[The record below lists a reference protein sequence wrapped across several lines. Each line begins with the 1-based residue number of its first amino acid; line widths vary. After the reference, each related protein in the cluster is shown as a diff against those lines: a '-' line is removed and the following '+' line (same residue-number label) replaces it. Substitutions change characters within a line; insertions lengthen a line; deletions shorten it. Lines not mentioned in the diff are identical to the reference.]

1 MNARI
6 SVLLARQAPV
16 GVILRRGPSKRVLM
30 IRWDLERDT
39 FEAGQWLKGRVYE
52 EQCDLSPRGDL
63 LIYCAAK
70 PTGEDDGTWTAIS
83 RPPYFTALALWPL
96 DGTWQGGGGIFLSPT
111 QVVLSHIEP
120 EPELAAG
127 FSLPP
132 WLMVS
137 PDIALNMA
145 PTASIFTENRRFWDG
160 WHLLEKTTAVEGATI
175 EMTDLWARRWPRLS
189 PSVMLRVRT
198 QVNGRGPHP
207 RTYELKGDSGVVSLG
222 AADWADWCPSG
233 DLLLAR
239 EGRIYRIGNHR
250 YPESNGFVKELIDLS
265 PLQFEEREAPPE
277 ARQWEGSPP
286 AGSPLPLS
294 AQPADAPDLQTE
306 ALRSM
311 LARL

>member
-16 GVILRRGPSKRVLM
+16 GVIFRRGPSKRVLM

-39 FEAGQWLKGRVYE
+39 FEAGQWLKGRVYAD
-52 EQCDLSPRGDL
+52 QCDLSPRGEF
-63 LIYCAAK
+63 LIYCAANHK
-70 PTGEDDGTWTAIS
+70 GEDFGTWTAIS

-96 DGTWQGGGGIFLSPT
+96 DGTWQGGGGIFLSGT

-127 FSLPP
+127 FSLPS

-137 PDIALNMA
+137 PEMTLNIA
-145 PTASIFTENRRFWDG
+145 PTASIFTDHRRYWDG
-160 WHLLEKTTAVEGATI
+160 WHLVGKTMDLESGTVDLK
-175 EMTDLWARRWPRLS
+175 DLWLKRWPRYS
-189 PSVMLRVRT
+189 PNVLLRVRN
-198 QVNGRGPHP
+198 QINSSGPHP
-207 RTYELKGDSGVVSLG
+207 RTYELAGDSRVIPLG

-250 YPESNGFVKELIDLS
+250 YPESDGFVRELIDLS
-265 PLQFEEREAPPE
+265 PLQFEAREAPPE
-277 ARQWEGSPP
+277 ARQWEGPPP
-286 AGSPLPLS
+286 AGSPLPPS
-294 AQPADAPDLQTE
+294 SRPADVPDLQTE

>member
-1 MNARI
+1 MNARL
-6 SVLLARQAPV
+6 SVLLARDAPV
-16 GVILRRGPSKRVLM
+16 GVIFRRGPSKQVLM

-39 FEAGQWLKGRVYE
+39 FEAGQWLKGHVYKE
-52 EQCDLSPRGDL
+52 HCDLSPRGDL
-63 LIYCAAK
+63 LIYLAAK
-70 PTGEDDGTWTAIS
+70 HTGENQGTWTAIS
-83 RPPYFTALALWPL
+83 RPPYFTALALWLL
-96 DGTWQGGGGIFLSPT
+96 DGTWQGGGGIFLSRT

-137 PDIALNMA
+137 PEMTLNMA

-160 WHLLEKTTAVEGATI
+160 WHLLEKTTAVKGGTI
-175 EMTDLWARRWPRLS
+175 DMKDLWAKRWPRFS
-189 PSVMLRVRT
+189 PNVMLRVRT
-198 QVNGRGPHP
+198 QVSSRARH
-207 RTYELKGDSGVVSLG
+207 RQTYELKGDSGIVSLG

-250 YPESNGFVKELIDLS
+250 YPESSGFVKELIDLS
-265 PLQFEEREAPPE
+265 PLHFEEREAPPE
-277 ARQWEGSPP
+277 AKQWEGPLP
-286 AGSPLPLS
+286 AGSPLPPS
-294 AQPADAPDLQTE
+294 VQPADAADLQTE

>member
-1 MNARI
+1 MNSRI
-6 SVLLARQAPV
+6 SVLLARQAPM
-16 GVILRRGPSKRVLM
+16 GVIFRRGPSKQVLM

-39 FEAGQWLKGRVYE
+39 FEAGQWLKGHVYA
-52 EQCDLSPRGDL
+52 EQCDLSPGGDL

-70 PTGEDDGTWTAIS
+70 HKGGDHGTWTAIS
-83 RPPYFTALALWPL
+83 RPPYFTALALWLL

-111 QVVLSHIEP
+111 QVVLSHSEP

-127 FSLPP
+127 FSLPS

-137 PDIALNMA
+137 PEMTLNIA

-160 WHLLEKTTAVEGATI
+160 WHLVEKTTDLEGGTI
-175 EMTDLWARRWPRLS
+175 DMTDLWLKRWPRYS
-189 PSVMLRVRT
+189 PNVLLRVRN
-198 QVNGRGPHP
+198 QVNSRGRHP
-207 RTYELKGDSGVVSLG
+207 RTYELAGGSRVIPLG

-239 EGRIYRIGNHR
+239 EGRIYRVGNHR

-277 ARQWEGSPP
+277 ARRWEGSLP
-286 AGSPLPLS
+286 AGSPLPPS
-294 AQPADAPDLQTE
+294 SQPVDAPDLQTE